1 MVDQAG
7 YWEEDPFQLYRQ
19 APDPLDY
26 VREFSKVTSQSPTPA
41 LYAALIQEEQDEW
54 RSAYLKQQ
62 HANELK
68 ELADLVYVIY
78 GYANS
83 QGWDLTAALH
93 RVHENNL
100 GRVTQDDGT
109 IKRREDGKIIKNPNA
124 PKIELEDLL

>member
-1 MVDQAG
+1 MVDQVG
-7 YWEEDPFQLYRQ
+7 YWEEDPFQHYRQ
-19 APDPLDY
+19 VPDPLDY
-26 VREFSKVTSQSPTPA
+26 VREFSEVTSQNPMPA

-62 HANELK
+62 HENELK